1 MPPTAPMRHEE
12 EMNDRAAQI
21 FIDTY
26 ERERSTLPGSD
37 TWLARQREAAR
48 ASFAEA
54 GLPHRR
60 LEEWKYTDLRQALE
74 KAGVAA
80 SPVHG
85 GAVVLPDTAVASA
98 FASID
103 RHVLVFVNGRHRA
116 DMSRAVRLPK
126 GVVLH
131 PLVEVLPEQWAK
143 DLVERRLD
151 AARQS
156 EDIVDLNTALMQDG
170 VALRIRKGVRLD
182 KPLHL
187 VFLSADDGASH
198 TRNLIR
204 LDEGAEATIF
214 ESHVGTAT
222 AFADIV
228 TDISLGAAAGLS
240 HVKLQDEAPGAIHMA
255 TLRAH
260 LSERSRL
267 SNFTFTLGCG
277 VSRTQN
283 FIRFEGEGAQA
294 HVNGAYAL
302 KSQQHADHFCVIDHA
317 VPGCTSHTLFKGVL
331 DGASEGVFQGKVIVR
346 PGAQK
351 TDGRQMTHALLLS
364 RDAAMNAK
372 PELEI
377 YADDVQCAHGS
388 TVGELSRDAI
398 FYLRARGIPETRA
411 RQLLVSAFLDE
422 ALDLVPHE
430 EAREALKILAVDW
443 FSGGRGAI

>member
-1 MPPTAPMRHEE
+1 
-12 EMNDRAAQI
+12 MNDRAMQT
-21 FIDTY
+21 FVETY
-26 ERERSTLPGSD
+26 ERERSTLPGVD
-37 TWLARQREAAR
+37 TWLTSRRDAAR
-48 ASFAEA
+48 ASFADA

-60 LEEWKYTDLRQALE
+60 LEEWKYTDLRHVLE
-74 KAGVAA
+74 EACCAA
-80 SPVHG
+80 APAHDR
-85 GAVVLPDTAVASA
+85 AIVLPDVKSASA
-98 FASID
+98 FSSID

-116 DMSRAVRLPK
+116 DMSKAVRLPK
-126 GVVLH
+126 GVELH
-131 PLVEVLPEQWAK
+131 SLAEVLTEQWAK

-151 AARQS
+151 MARQS
-156 EDIVDLNTALMQDG
+156 ENIVDLNTALMRDG

-187 VFLSADDGASH
+187 LFLAVDDGASH

-204 LDEGAEATIF
+204 LEEGAEATIL
-214 ESHVGTAT
+214 ESHIGTAA

-228 TDISLGAAAGLS
+228 TDISLGSAATLS
-240 HVKLQDEAPGAIHMA
+240 HVKLQDEAASAVHMA
-255 TLRAH
+255 TLRAQ
-260 LSERSRL
+260 LSEKSRL
-267 SNFTFTLGCG
+267 SSFAFTLGCG

-283 FIRFEGEGAQA
+283 LIRFGGEGAEA

-302 KSQQHADHFCVIDHA
+302 KSKQHADQFCVIDHA
-317 VPGCTSHTLFKGVL
+317 VPGCISHTLFKGVL

-346 PGAQK
+346 PDAQK

-388 TVGELSRDAI
+388 TVGELSHDAI
-398 FYLRARGIPETRA
+398 FYLRSRGIPEARA

-430 EAREALKILAVDW
+430 AAREALKQLAVGW
-443 FSGGRGAI
+443 FAGGEGGI